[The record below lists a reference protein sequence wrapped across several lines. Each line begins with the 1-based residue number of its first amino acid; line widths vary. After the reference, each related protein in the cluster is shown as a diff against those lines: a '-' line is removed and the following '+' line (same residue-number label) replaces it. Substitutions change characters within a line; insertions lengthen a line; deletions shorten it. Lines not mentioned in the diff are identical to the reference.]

1 MEVVEHPV
9 ERKRA
14 ILDILSL
21 YDHPLARNMQRAV
34 ARTDPHHPVG
44 QEVITALDKKL
55 DAIVSLI
62 AQIEQPHT
70 IHRVA
75 SKYAPHKFLEAHALV
90 EALDENPL
98 KTKREHI
105 ESMFNHVEKTGIAIK
120 YGPAVASNLTELLI
134 DLGHRARSDRLV
146 LERLDKIHDLLKT
159 VPANKMSYLLRH
171 MLHGQ
176 LAYFGPTL
184 VDHLVEEKNAALRTA
199 RVSYLLKVARKL
211 SEFSE
216 VGDPEKLV
224 KKKVRLKYGSKQ
236 LGDIIIT
243 GLTQKWARAK
253 ALGVI
258 ESEIKRGRRK

>member
-159 VPANKMSYLLRH
+159 VPAKLRAH
-171 MLHGQ
+171 ARRPPHRRRGCSPAHGKGQ
-176 LAYFGPTL
+176 LLAKGG
-184 VDHLVEEKNAALRTA
+184 EKALR
-199 RVSYLLKVARKL
+199 V
-211 SEFSE
+211 F
-216 VGDPEKLV
+216 
-224 KKKVRLKYGSKQ
+224 
-236 LGDIIIT
+236 
-243 GLTQKWARAK
+243 
-253 ALGVI
+253 
-258 ESEIKRGRRK
+258 RGRRSREIGEKEGKTQVRKQAAGRPHNNWTHAKMGESKGIRSH